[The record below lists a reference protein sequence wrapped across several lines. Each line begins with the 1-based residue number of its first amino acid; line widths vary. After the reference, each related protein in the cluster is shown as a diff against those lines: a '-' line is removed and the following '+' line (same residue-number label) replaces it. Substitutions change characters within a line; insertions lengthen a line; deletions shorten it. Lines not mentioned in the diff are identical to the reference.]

1 MNGLHY
7 KLAGE
12 QRKQMAQVISEII
25 QEKVVYKRVPTC
37 AYQIGSF
44 TISKDGVLSW
54 TEDTD
59 AETVKGVVAGLQMM
73 GFTAKTQLHI
83 AEQTDST
90 ETTAADEDLEEGSED
105 SDKLTVEI
113 PLRLVDEATLA
124 NLDRIIEGK
133 GNLIRKA
140 IRADSLAY
148 EVTDSKVLFPWFT
161 LSGDADEALAYTQLI
176 SKLVEQAR
184 TAKRVTMKE
193 KKVENEKYAFRCFLL
208 RLGFF
213 VDAAYHRRG
222 IGRRLFA
229 AMRRDYAHQVFT
241 VNSSPYAVEV
251 YRHLGFVPTDDEQSV
266 DGLRFT
272 SMQYSPKQ
280 EKTDGNNESEERN
293 I

>member
-7 KLAGE
+7 TLAGE

-59 AETVKGVVAGLQMM
+59 AETVKGEVVGLQMM
-73 GFTAKTQLHI
+73 GFTAKTELRI
-83 AEQTDST
+83 AEQIDST
-90 ETTAADEDLEEGSED
+90 EKAAPDEAPEEEIKD
-105 SDKLTVEI
+105 SDKMTVEL

-133 GNLIRKA
+133 GSLIQKA
-140 IRADSLAY
+140 IGADSLAY
-148 EVTDSKVLFPWFT
+148 VVTDSKVLFPWFT

-193 KKVENEKYAFRCFLL
+193 KAVENEKYAFRCFLL
-208 RLGFF
+208 RLGFIGQEYKTTRR
-213 VDAAYHRRG
+213 VLMRNLEGNAAWKN
-222 IGRRLFA
+222 RL
-229 AMRRDYAHQVFT
+229 
-241 VNSSPYAVEV
+241 
-251 YRHLGFVPTDDEQSV
+251 
-266 DGLRFT
+266 
-272 SMQYSPKQ
+272 K
-280 EKTDGNNESEERN
+280 
-293 I
+293 

>member
-7 KLAGE
+7 TLAGK

-44 TISKDGVLSW
+44 TISKDGILSW

-59 AETVKGVVAGLQMM
+59 AETVKGVVAGLQMI
-73 GFTAKTQLHI
+73 GFTAKTELRI
-83 AEQTDST
+83 TEQTDSV
-90 ETTAADEDLEEGSED
+90 EKDAPDDAPEEEIKD

-140 IRADSLAY
+140 IGAESLAY
-148 EVTDSKVLFPWFT
+148 EVADSKVLFPWFT

-184 TAKRVTMKE
+184 TTKRVTMKE
-193 KKVENEKYAFRCFLL
+193 KNVKNEKYAFRCFLL
-208 RLGFF
+208 RLGFIG
-213 VDAAYHRRG
+213 DGYKAARRVLLKNLTG
-222 IGRRLFA
+222 NGAWKRE
-229 AMRRDYAHQVFT
+229 
-241 VNSSPYAVEV
+241 NS
-251 YRHLGFVPTDDEQSV
+251 
-266 DGLRFT
+266 
-272 SMQYSPKQ
+272 K
-280 EKTDGNNESEERN
+280 
-293 I
+293 

>member
-1 MNGLHY
+1 MHLLYLGGALGGAIVSLYQNSGCD
-7 KLAGE
+7 E

-44 TISKDGVLSW
+44 TISKEGVLSW

-73 GFTAKTQLHI
+73 GFTAKTELRI
-83 AEQTDST
+83 ADHTDST
-90 ETTAADEDLEEGSED
+90 EKTAPDEAPEEGSVD
-105 SDKLTVEI
+105 SSKLTVEI

-140 IRADSLAY
+140 IGADSLSY

-184 TAKRVTMKE
+184 TAKRVTMKG
-193 KKVENEKYAFRCFLL
+193 KKAENEKYAFRCFLL
-208 RLGFF
+208 RLGFIG
-213 VDAAYHRRG
+213 DEYKAARRV
-222 IGRRLFA
+222 LLKNL
-229 AMRRDYAHQVFT
+229 T
-241 VNSSPYAVEV
+241 
-251 YRHLGFVPTDDEQSV
+251 
-266 DGLRFT
+266 
-272 SMQYSPKQ
+272 
-280 EKTDGNNESEERN
+280 GNGAWKNK
-293 I
+293 

>member
-7 KLAGE
+7 TLAGE

-44 TISKDGVLSW
+44 TISKEGVLSW

-73 GFTAKTQLHI
+73 GFTAKTELRI
-83 AEQTDST
+83 ADHTDSA
-90 ETTAADEDLEEGSED
+90 EKTAPDEAPEEGSVD
-105 SDKLTVEI
+105 SSKLTVEI
-113 PLRLVDEATLA
+113 PLTLVDEATLA

-140 IRADSLAY
+140 IGADSLSY

-193 KKVENEKYAFRCFLL
+193 KKAENEKYAFRCFLL
-208 RLGFF
+208 RLGFIG
-213 VDAAYHRRG
+213 DEYKAARRV
-222 IGRRLFA
+222 LLKNL
-229 AMRRDYAHQVFT
+229 T
-241 VNSSPYAVEV
+241 
-251 YRHLGFVPTDDEQSV
+251 
-266 DGLRFT
+266 
-272 SMQYSPKQ
+272 
-280 EKTDGNNESEERN
+280 GNGAWKNK
-293 I
+293 

>member
-7 KLAGE
+7 TLARE
-12 QRKQMAQVISEII
+12 QRKQMAQVISEIT

-37 AYQIGSF
+37 AYQISSF

-73 GFTAKTQLHI
+73 GFIAKTQLHI
-83 AEQTDST
+83 AEQTDSEERAT
-90 ETTAADEDLEEGSED
+90 PDEAPEEESVD
-105 SDKLTVEI
+105 SSKLTVEI

-140 IRADSLAY
+140 IGAESLAY
-148 EVTDSKVLFPWFT
+148 EVTDSKVRFPWFA
-161 LSGDADEALAYTQLI
+161 LSGDADEALAYTQVI

-208 RLGFF
+208 RLGFIGDEYK
-213 VDAAYHRRG
+213 VARRV
-222 IGRRLFA
+222 LLKNL
-229 AMRRDYAHQVFT
+229 V
-241 VNSSPYAVEV
+241 
-251 YRHLGFVPTDDEQSV
+251 
-266 DGLRFT
+266 
-272 SMQYSPKQ
+272 
-280 EKTDGNNESEERN
+280 GNASWKNGGDC
-293 I
+293 

>member
-7 KLAGE
+7 TLAGE

-25 QEKVVYKRVPTC
+25 QEKAVYKRVPTC

-54 TEDTD
+54 TEDND

-73 GFTAKTQLHI
+73 GFTTKTELHI
-83 AEQTDST
+83 AEQNDSSEKATSDDSPEEDITDSN
-90 ETTAADEDLEEGSED
+90 
-105 SDKLTVEI
+105 KMTVEI
-113 PLRLVDEATLA
+113 PLRLMDEATLA

-140 IRADSLAY
+140 IGADSLAY
-148 EVTDSKVLFPWFT
+148 EVTDGKVLFPWFT

-208 RLGFF
+208 RLGFIG
-213 VDAAYHRRG
+213 DEYKTARRVLLKNLTG
-222 IGRRLFA
+222 NGA
-229 AMRRDYAHQVFT
+229 WK
-241 VNSSPYAVEV
+241 S
-251 YRHLGFVPTDDEQSV
+251 G
-266 DGLRFT
+266 
-272 SMQYSPKQ
+272 
-280 EKTDGNNESEERN
+280 KTE
-293 I
+293 

>member
-7 KLAGE
+7 TLAGE

-59 AETVKGVVAGLQMM
+59 TETVKGVVAGLQMM
-73 GFTAKTQLHI
+73 GFNAKTELHI
-83 AEQTDST
+83 AKQTDFT
-90 ETTAADEDLEEGSED
+90 EKATPDEAPEEGSVD
-105 SDKLTVEI
+105 SSKLTVEI

-124 NLDRIIEGK
+124 NLDQIIEGK

-140 IRADSLAY
+140 IGAKSLAY

-161 LSGDADEALAYTQLI
+161 LSGNADEALAYTQLI

-184 TAKRVTMKE
+184 IAKRVTMKE

-208 RLGFF
+208 RLGFIG
-213 VDAAYHRRG
+213 DEYKAARRV
-222 IGRRLFA
+222 LLKNL
-229 AMRRDYAHQVFT
+229 T
-241 VNSSPYAVEV
+241 
-251 YRHLGFVPTDDEQSV
+251 
-266 DGLRFT
+266 
-272 SMQYSPKQ
+272 
-280 EKTDGNNESEERN
+280 GNGAWKKVGDR
-293 I
+293 

>member
-7 KLAGE
+7 TLAGE

-37 AYQIGSF
+37 AYQIGFF
-44 TISKDGVLSW
+44 TISKGGVLSW

-73 GFTAKTQLHI
+73 GFTAKTELRI
-83 AEQTDST
+83 AEQTDSS
-90 ETTAADEDLEEGSED
+90 EKAASDDALEEEIKD

-140 IRADSLAY
+140 IGADSLAY
-148 EVTDSKVLFPWFT
+148 EVTDGKVLFPWFT
-161 LSGDADEALAYTQLI
+161 LSGDADETLAYTQLI

-208 RLGFF
+208 RLGF
-213 VDAAYHRRG
+213 
-222 IGRRLFA
+222 IGEEYKEARKILLKNL
-229 AMRRDYAHQVFT
+229 T
-241 VNSSPYAVEV
+241 
-251 YRHLGFVPTDDEQSV
+251 
-266 DGLRFT
+266 
-272 SMQYSPKQ
+272 
-280 EKTDGNNESEERN
+280 GNGA
-293 I
+293 

>member
-7 KLAGE
+7 TLAGE

-37 AYQIGSF
+37 AYQIGFF

-59 AETVKGVVAGLQMM
+59 AETVKGVAAGLQMM
-73 GFTAKTQLHI
+73 GFTAKTEFRI
-83 AEQTDST
+83 VEQTDSS
-90 ETTAADEDLEEGSED
+90 EKAASDDALEEEIKD

-140 IRADSLAY
+140 IGADSLAY
-148 EVTDSKVLFPWFT
+148 EVTDGKVLFPWFT
-161 LSGDADEALAYTQLI
+161 LYGDADETLAYTQLI

-184 TAKRVTMKE
+184 TAKRVTMKD

-208 RLGFF
+208 RLGFIGDEF
-213 VDAAYHRRG
+213 KAARRVLLRNLG
-222 IGRRLFA
+222 GNSA
-229 AMRRDYAHQVFT
+229 WRD
-241 VNSSPYAVEV
+241 
-251 YRHLGFVPTDDEQSV
+251 G
-266 DGLRFT
+266 GLEG
-272 SMQYSPKQ
+272 KI
-280 EKTDGNNESEERN
+280 E
-293 I
+293 

>member
-7 KLAGE
+7 TLAGE

-37 AYQIGSF
+37 AYQIGFF

-73 GFTAKTQLHI
+73 GFTAKTELRI
-83 AEQTDST
+83 AEQTDSS
-90 ETTAADEDLEEGSED
+90 EKAASDDALEEEIED
-105 SDKLTVEI
+105 SNKMTVEI
-113 PLRLVDEATLA
+113 PLRLADEATLA

-140 IRADSLAY
+140 IGADSLAY
-148 EVTDSKVLFPWFT
+148 EVTNSKVLFSWFT

-193 KKVENEKYAFRCFLL
+193 KNVENEKYAFRCFLL
-208 RLGFF
+208 RLGFIG
-213 VDAAYHRRG
+213 DEYKAARRV
-222 IGRRLFA
+222 LL
-229 AMRRDYAHQVFT
+229 QNLT
-241 VNSSPYAVEV
+241 
-251 YRHLGFVPTDDEQSV
+251 
-266 DGLRFT
+266 
-272 SMQYSPKQ
+272 
-280 EKTDGNNESEERN
+280 GNGAWKNESPE
-293 I
+293 

>member
-1 MNGLHY
+1 MNGLQY
-7 KLAGE
+7 TLAGE
-12 QRKQMAQVISEII
+12 QRKQMSQVISEII

-37 AYQIGSF
+37 AYQMGSF

-59 AETVKGVVAGLQMM
+59 TETVKGVVAGLQMM
-73 GFTAKTQLHI
+73 GFTAKTELRI

-90 ETTAADEDLEEGSED
+90 EKAAPDEASEEGSVD
-105 SDKLTVEI
+105 SSKLTVEI

-140 IRADSLAY
+140 IGADSLAY
-148 EVTDSKVLFPWFT
+148 EVKDDKVMFPWFT

-208 RLGFF
+208 RLGFIG
-213 VDAAYHRRG
+213 DEYKEARRV
-222 IGRRLFA
+222 LLKNL
-229 AMRRDYAHQVFT
+229 T
-241 VNSSPYAVEV
+241 
-251 YRHLGFVPTDDEQSV
+251 
-266 DGLRFT
+266 
-272 SMQYSPKQ
+272 
-280 EKTDGNNESEERN
+280 GNGAWKN
-293 I
+293 

>member
-7 KLAGE
+7 TLAGE
-12 QRKQMAQVISEII
+12 ERKQMAQVVSEII

-44 TISKDGVLSW
+44 TISKDGILSW

-73 GFTAKTQLHI
+73 GFTAKTELRI

-90 ETTAADEDLEEGSED
+90 EKAAPDEASEEGSVD
-105 SDKLTVEI
+105 SSKLTVEI

-140 IRADSLAY
+140 IGADSLVY
-148 EVTDSKVLFPWFT
+148 EVKDDKVMFPWFT
-161 LSGDADEALAYTQLI
+161 LSGDADEALVYTQLI

-193 KKVENEKYAFRCFLL
+193 KTVENEKYAFRCFLL
-208 RLGFF
+208 RLGFIG
-213 VDAAYHRRG
+213 DEYKATRRVLLKNLTG
-222 IGRRLFA
+222 NGA
-229 AMRRDYAHQVFT
+229 WKDG
-241 VNSSPYAVEV
+241 SSE
-251 YRHLGFVPTDDEQSV
+251 
-266 DGLRFT
+266 
-272 SMQYSPKQ
+272 
-280 EKTDGNNESEERN
+280 
-293 I
+293 

>member
-7 KLAGE
+7 TLAGE

-59 AETVKGVVAGLQMM
+59 AETVQGVVAGLQMM
-73 GFTAKTQLHI
+73 GFNAKTELHI
-83 AEQTDST
+83 VEQTDSA
-90 ETTAADEDLEEGSED
+90 EKAAPDEASEEGRAD
-105 SDKLTVEI
+105 SSKLTVEI

-140 IRADSLAY
+140 IGADSLAY
-148 EVTDSKVLFPWFT
+148 EVTDSKVLFSWFT
-161 LSGDADEALAYTQLI
+161 LSGNADEALAYTQLI

-208 RLGFF
+208 RLGFIGDEYKAARR
-213 VDAAYHRRG
+213 VLLKNLTGNGAWKNGEEDA
-222 IGRRLFA
+222 
-229 AMRRDYAHQVFT
+229 
-241 VNSSPYAVEV
+241 
-251 YRHLGFVPTDDEQSV
+251 
-266 DGLRFT
+266 
-272 SMQYSPKQ
+272 
-280 EKTDGNNESEERN
+280 
-293 I
+293 

>member
-7 KLAGE
+7 TLAGE
-12 QRKQMAQVISEII
+12 QRKQMSQVISEII

-59 AETVKGVVAGLQMM
+59 TETVKGVVAGLQMM
-73 GFTAKTQLHI
+73 GFTAKTELRI
-83 AEQTDST
+83 ADQTDST
-90 ETTAADEDLEEGSED
+90 EKATLDEAPEEESVD
-105 SDKLTVEI
+105 SSKLTVEI

-140 IRADSLAY
+140 IGADSLVY
-148 EVTDSKVLFPWFT
+148 EVKDDKVMFPWFT

-184 TAKRVTMKE
+184 TTKRVTMKE

-208 RLGFF
+208 RLDFIG
-213 VDAAYHRRG
+213 DEYKAARRVLLKNLTG
-222 IGRRLFA
+222 NGAWKNGRDR
-229 AMRRDYAHQVFT
+229 
-241 VNSSPYAVEV
+241 
-251 YRHLGFVPTDDEQSV
+251 
-266 DGLRFT
+266 
-272 SMQYSPKQ
+272 
-280 EKTDGNNESEERN
+280 
-293 I
+293 

>member
-7 KLAGE
+7 TLAGE

-73 GFTAKTQLHI
+73 GFTAKTELRI

-90 ETTAADEDLEEGSED
+90 EKAAPDDSPEEEIKD

-113 PLRLVDEATLA
+113 PLKLVNEAILA

-140 IRADSLAY
+140 IGADSLAY
-148 EVTDSKVLFPWFT
+148 EVADSKVLFPWFT
-161 LSGDADEALAYTQLI
+161 LSGDAYEALAYTQLI

-184 TAKRVTMKE
+184 IAKRVNMKE
-193 KKVENEKYAFRCFLL
+193 KMVENEKYAFRCFLL
-208 RLGFF
+208 RLGF
-213 VDAAYHRRG
+213 
-222 IGRRLFA
+222 IGDEYKTTRKILLKNLKG
-229 AMRRDYAHQVFT
+229 
-241 VNSSPYAVEV
+241 NSAW
-251 YRHLGFVPTDDEQSV
+251 
-266 DGLRFT
+266 
-272 SMQYSPKQ
+272 KN
-280 EKTDGNNESEERN
+280 K
-293 I
+293 

>member
-7 KLAGE
+7 TLAGE
-12 QRKQMAQVISEII
+12 QRKQMAQIISEII

-54 TEDTD
+54 PEDTD

-73 GFTAKTQLHI
+73 GFTAKTELRI
-83 AEQTDST
+83 AEQTDSS
-90 ETTAADEDLEEGSED
+90 ERAASDDALEEEIKD
-105 SDKLTVEI
+105 SDNLTVEI
-113 PLRLVDEATLA
+113 PLRLVDKATLA

-140 IRADSLAY
+140 IGADSLAY
-148 EVTDSKVLFPWFT
+148 EVTNGKVLFPWFT
-161 LSGDADEALAYTQLI
+161 LSGDADETLAYTQLI

-208 RLGFF
+208 RLGFIG
-213 VDAAYHRRG
+213 DEYKAARRV
-222 IGRRLFA
+222 LLKNL
-229 AMRRDYAHQVFT
+229 T
-241 VNSSPYAVEV
+241 
-251 YRHLGFVPTDDEQSV
+251 
-266 DGLRFT
+266 
-272 SMQYSPKQ
+272 
-280 EKTDGNNESEERN
+280 GNGAWKK
-293 I
+293 

>member
-7 KLAGE
+7 TLAGE
-12 QRKQMAQVISEII
+12 ERKQMAQVISEII

-59 AETVKGVVAGLQMM
+59 TETVKGVVAGLQMM
-73 GFTAKTQLHI
+73 GFTAKTELRI
-83 AEQTDST
+83 TDQTDSV
-90 ETTAADEDLEEGSED
+90 EKDAPDDAPEEEIKD

-124 NLDRIIEGK
+124 NLDQIIEGK

-140 IRADSLAY
+140 IGAESLAY
-148 EVTDSKVLFPWFT
+148 EVADSKVLFPWFT

-208 RLGFF
+208 RVGFIG
-213 VDAAYHRRG
+213 DEYKAARRV
-222 IGRRLFA
+222 LLKNL
-229 AMRRDYAHQVFT
+229 T
-241 VNSSPYAVEV
+241 
-251 YRHLGFVPTDDEQSV
+251 
-266 DGLRFT
+266 
-272 SMQYSPKQ
+272 
-280 EKTDGNNESEERN
+280 GNGAWKNGGDR
-293 I
+293 

>member
-1 MNGLHY
+1 MNGLQY
-7 KLAGE
+7 TLAGE
-12 QRKQMAQVISEII
+12 QRKQMSQVISEII

-59 AETVKGVVAGLQMM
+59 TETVKGVVAGLQMM
-73 GFTAKTQLHI
+73 GFTAKTELRI
-83 AEQTDST
+83 AEQTDSVEKAT
-90 ETTAADEDLEEGSED
+90 PNEAPEEESVD
-105 SDKLTVEI
+105 SSKLTVEM

-140 IRADSLAY
+140 IGADSLSY

-161 LSGDADEALAYTQLI
+161 LSGDADETLAYTQFI

-184 TAKRVTMKE
+184 TAKCVTMKE

-208 RLGFF
+208 RLGF
-213 VDAAYHRRG
+213 
-222 IGRRLFA
+222 IG
-229 AMRRDYAHQVFT
+229 
-241 VNSSPYAVEV
+241 
-251 YRHLGFVPTDDEQSV
+251 DEYKETRKI
-266 DGLRFT
+266 LLKNLT
-272 SMQYSPKQ
+272 
-280 EKTDGNNESEERN
+280 GNGAWKNGGDR
-293 I
+293 

>member
-7 KLAGE
+7 SLAGE
-12 QRKQMAQVISEII
+12 QRKQMAQVVSEII
-25 QEKVVYKRVPTC
+25 QEKAVYKRVPTC
-37 AYQIGSF
+37 AYQIGTF

-54 TEDTD
+54 AEDTD

-73 GFTAKTQLHI
+73 GFNAKTEFHI

-90 ETTAADEDLEEGSED
+90 EKAVPDEASEEGSED

-140 IRADSLAY
+140 IGADSLAY
-148 EVTDSKVLFPWFT
+148 EVKDDRVMFPWFT
-161 LSGDADEALAYTQLI
+161 LSGDTDEALAYTQLI

-208 RLGFF
+208 RLGFIG
-213 VDAAYHRRG
+213 DEYKAARRV
-222 IGRRLFA
+222 LLKSL
-229 AMRRDYAHQVFT
+229 T
-241 VNSSPYAVEV
+241 
-251 YRHLGFVPTDDEQSV
+251 
-266 DGLRFT
+266 
-272 SMQYSPKQ
+272 
-280 EKTDGNNESEERN
+280 GNGAWKNK
-293 I
+293 